1 MWARASM
8 PFTTCSTGTA
18 GSERGRAQPGFDRY
32 SSGPLSAS
40 SSLRT
45 GAGTP

>member
-1 MWARASM
+1 MWARASTRS
-8 PFTTCSTGTA
+8 TTYSTGTA
-18 GSERGRAQPGFDRY
+18 GSERGRAQPGFVRY